1 MSLSGCLFV
10 QAILHLVAVEDSDI
24 EPKTRRKWATY
35 RIISGTIIISI
46 AILGLKLLPSVLMF
60 ILACICALQIVLDLR
75 DHPHH
80 RIFRLW

>member
-1 MSLSGCLFV
+1 MFV

-24 EPKTRRKWATY
+24 EPKTRKKWATY
-35 RIISGTIIISI
+35 RIISGIIIISI

-60 ILACICALQIVLDLR
+60 ILACICALQIVLGLI

>member
-1 MSLSGCLFV
+1 LFV

-24 EPKTRRKWATY
+24 GPTTRRKWATY
-35 RIISGTIIISI
+35 RIISGIIIISI
-46 AILGLKLLPSVLMF
+46 AFLGLKLHPAVLMF
-60 ILACICALQIVLDLR
+60 TLAFICALQIVLDLR

>member
-1 MSLSGCLFV
+1 LFV

-35 RIISGTIIISI
+35 RIISGIIIISI
-46 AILGLKLLPSVLMF
+46 AILGLKLFPSVLMF
-60 ILACICALQIVLDLR
+60 ILACICVLQIVLDLR